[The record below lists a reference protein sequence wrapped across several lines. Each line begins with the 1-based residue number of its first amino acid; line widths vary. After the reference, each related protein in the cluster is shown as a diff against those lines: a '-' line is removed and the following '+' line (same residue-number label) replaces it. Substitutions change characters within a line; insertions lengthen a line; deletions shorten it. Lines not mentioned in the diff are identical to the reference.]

1 MGLLSA
7 STEAGWQAQEKIKL
21 EAINLETIGEI
32 NLNRTE
38 IRLSGAGGQG
48 IVLAGQILGQAAS
61 LYEKGKS
68 ATFTQSYGPE
78 ARGGSCSAE
87 VVISN
92 KTVGY
97 PYVISPQVLVIM
109 SQEAY
114 NKYTQNLSP
123 GTLVIIDTDLVK
135 PDPNNNLK
143 ILSIPAT
150 SLARDLGR
158 VVVANIIMLGFM
170 AAVSDA
176 VSAKALK
183 ESILA
188 TVPEGTGEFNIKAFT
203 AGYDYGQKHGK
214 KS

>member
-1 MGLLSA
+1 M
-7 STEAGWQAQEKIKL
+7 
-21 EAINLETIGEI
+21 
-32 NLNRTE
+32 
-38 IRLSGAGGQG
+38 
-48 IVLAGQILGQAAS
+48 LAGQILGQAAS

-92 KTVGY
+92 ESVGY

-114 NKYTQNLSP
+114 NKYAPGLSP
-123 GTLVIIDTDLVK
+123 ESLMVIDTDLVK
-135 PDPNNNLK
+135 PDVSGNANM
-143 ILSIPAT
+143 LSIPAT
-150 SLARDLGR
+150 SLARDMGR

-170 AAVSDA
+170 AAVSKV

-203 AGYDYGQKHGK
+203 AGYEYGQKHGK

>member
-1 MGLLSA
+1 
-7 STEAGWQAQEKIKL
+7 
-21 EAINLETIGEI
+21 
-32 NLNRTE
+32 LNRTE

-92 KTVGY
+92 ETAGY
-97 PYVISPQVLVIM
+97 PYVLSPQVLVIM

-123 GTLVIIDTDLVK
+123 KTLVIIDTDLVK
-135 PDPNNNLK
+135 HDPAKNMK

-170 AAVSDA
+170 AAMSDV

-203 AGYDYGQKHGK
+203 TGYEYGQKHEEK
-214 KS
+214 T

>member
-1 MGLLSA
+1 LIG
-7 STEAGWQAQEKIKL
+7 
-21 EAINLETIGEI
+21 AINLS
-32 NLNRTE
+32 RTE

-92 KTVGY
+92 ESVGY
-97 PYVISPQVLVIM
+97 PYVISPQVLVTM

-114 NKYTQNLSP
+114 NKYSPGLSP
-123 GTLVIIDTDLVK
+123 EILIILDPDLVK
-135 PDPNNNLK
+135 PDTSRKAN

-150 SLARDLGR
+150 SMAREMGR

-170 AAVSDA
+170 AAVSDV

-203 AGYDYGQKHGK
+203 IGYEYGQK

>member
-1 MGLLSA
+1 MS
-7 STEAGWQAQEKIKL
+7 
-21 EAINLETIGEI
+21 
-32 NLNRTE
+32 RTE
-38 IRLSGAGGQG
+38 VRLSGAGGQG

-92 KTVGY
+92 ESVGY
-97 PYVISPQVLVIM
+97 PYVINPQVLVIM

-114 NKYTQNLSP
+114 NKYTQNLNP
-123 GTLVIIDTDLVK
+123 GTLVIVDKDLVK
-135 PDPNNNLK
+135 LDPAKKLK

-150 SLARDLGR
+150 NLAREMGR
-158 VVVANIIMLGFM
+158 VVVANIVMLGFV
-170 AAVSDA
+170 AAVSDV

-183 ESILA
+183 ESIVA

-203 AGYDYGQKHGK
+203 VGYEYGQKHGK
-214 KS
+214 NS

>member
-1 MGLLSA
+1 LS
-7 STEAGWQAQEKIKL
+7 
-21 EAINLETIGEI
+21 
-32 NLNRTE
+32 RTE

-68 ATFTQSYGPE
+68 ATLTQSYGPE

-87 VVISN
+87 LVISSES
-92 KTVGY
+92 VGY

-114 NKYTQNLSP
+114 NKYIRNIDPKTV
-123 GTLVIIDTDLVK
+123 VIIDEDLVK
-135 PDPNNNLK
+135 ADSKNNLK

-150 SLARDLGR
+150 NLARDMGR
-158 VVVANIIMLGFM
+158 VVVANIIMLGFVSS
-170 AAVSDA
+170 VSDI
-176 VSAKALK
+176 VSTEALK

-188 TVPEGTGEFNIKAFT
+188 NVPEGTGEFNIKAFT
-203 AGYDYGQKHGK
+203 VGYEYGKKHGK
-214 KS
+214 SR

>member
-1 MGLLSA
+1 LS
-7 STEAGWQAQEKIKL
+7 
-21 EAINLETIGEI
+21 
-32 NLNRTE
+32 RTE

-92 KTVGY
+92 ESVGY
-97 PYVISPQVLVIM
+97 PYVISPQVLVVM

-114 NKYTQNLSP
+114 NKYTASLSP
-123 GTLVIIDTDLVK
+123 ETLIIIDTDLVK
-135 PDPNNNLK
+135 PSASHNPH

-150 SLARDLGR
+150 SLARDMGR
-158 VVVANIIMLGFM
+158 VVVANIIMLGFV
-170 AAVSDA
+170 AAVSDV

-203 AGYDYGQKHGK
+203 TGYDYGLKHGK

>member
-1 MGLLSA
+1 MS
-7 STEAGWQAQEKIKL
+7 
-21 EAINLETIGEI
+21 
-32 NLNRTE
+32 RTE

-87 VVISN
+87 VVVSN
-92 KTVGY
+92 EPVGY

-114 NKYTQNLSP
+114 KKYTTGVRP
-123 GTLVIIDTDLVK
+123 ETLIIIDPDLVK
-135 PDPNNNLK
+135 ADTSRNEN

-150 SLARDLGR
+150 NLAREMGR
-158 VVVANIIMLGFM
+158 VVVANIIMLGFV
-170 AAVSDA
+170 AAVSDV

-188 TVPEGTGEFNIKAFT
+188 TVPEGTGEFNIKAFIT
-203 AGYDYGQKHGK
+203 GYEYGQKHGK